1 MKIRKR
7 MNDFFASSKRKIRVF
22 PKIKIEK
29 KKKKG
34 REVKNLHAGLV
45 PVVTEAYDDESFFL
59 GEDGLVHRPS

>member
-1 MKIRKR
+1 

-22 PKIKIEK
+22 PKIKIEIN

-34 REVKNLHAGLV
+34 REGKNLHAGLV

>member
-22 PKIKIEK
+22 PKIK
-29 KKKKG
+29 KKKG
-34 REVKNLHAGLV
+34 REGKNLHAGLV
-45 PVVTEAYDDESFFL
+45 PVVTEADDDESFFL